1 LIPRRLIAALILPV
15 PVLLVA
21 FAVLMGG
28 SALADAAAAK
38 VLYWIAIGALLLLV
52 IDLILLLL
60 ALALRA
66 ADGRDDD
73 AHRP

>member
-1 LIPRRLIAALILPV
+1 MISRRLIAALLLPV
-15 PVLLVA
+15 PVLLVT

-28 SALADAAAAK
+28 SALADAVAAS
-38 VLYWIAIGALLLLV
+38 VLFWIGIGALLLLV

-66 ADGRDDD
+66 ADPRGGDES
-73 AHRP
+73 

>member
-1 LIPRRLIAALILPV
+1 LITRRLIAVLLLPV

-28 SALADAAAAK
+28 SALADSLASR
-38 VLYWIAIGALLLLV
+38 VLLWIAVAALLLFV
-52 IDLILLLL
+52 INLILLVL

-66 ADGRDDD
+66 TDPHADDEQ
-73 AHRP
+73 

>member
-1 LIPRRLIAALILPV
+1 LITRRLIAVLLLPV

-28 SALADAAAAK
+28 SALADSLASR
-38 VLYWIAIGALLLLV
+38 VLFWIAVAALLLFV
-52 IDLILLLL
+52 INLILLVL

-66 ADGRDDD
+66 TDPHADDEQ
-73 AHRP
+73 

>member
-1 LIPRRLIAALILPV
+1 MIPRRLIAALLLPV

-28 SALADAAAAK
+28 SALADAVAGR
-38 VLYWIAIGALLLLV
+38 VLFWTAIAALLLLV
-52 IDLILLLL
+52 IDLILLVL

-66 ADGRDDD
+66 ADPRADDE
-73 AHRP
+73 P